1 MTETHENK
9 LPVWFWVVTVVL
21 VLWGLMGLYVFYD
34 YISSTPEKMAKYVA
48 DGELSQ
54 GYVDGLMNTP
64 AWAKAV
70 FALAVF
76 TGALG
81 ALCLTLRK
89 SWAVGLYALSLLFIL
104 LSFVDMFVIRKLHVD
119 MTSAQIG
126 MEGVVLILGI
136 FAFWFSRKSKSN
148 GWLK

>member
-1 MTETHENK
+1 MY
-9 LPVWFWVVTVVL
+9 VYYDFVTT
-21 VLWGLMGLYVFYD
+21 
-34 YISSTPEKMAKYVA
+34 TPETLAKYVA

-64 AWAKAV
+64 TWATAV

-81 ALCLTLRK
+81 ALCLVLRK
-89 SWAVGLYALSLLFIL
+89 SWALIFYALSLLFIL
-104 LSFVDMFVIRKLHVD
+104 LSFVDMFIIRKLHVD

-126 MEGVVLILGI
+126 MEGVVLLLGI

-148 GWLK
+148 GWLN